1 MISCTR
7 LLSYFHFCFII
18 YFVFLTGS
26 YPTSKSLI
34 KPTYGDIECGVGVP
48 AFTPDGDKSVDIKSY
63 NEQVEAPKS
72 EELWRSDAPGEITP
86 SSKEENK
93 SMCRTFSKD
102 SMGKNQCTFDS
113 ATTDPR
119 LKSNSS
125 SNMSGSATPKGP
137 KRNFE
142 YDQDPGEGR

>member
-1 MISCTR
+1 M
-7 LLSYFHFCFII
+7 
-18 YFVFLTGS
+18 
-26 YPTSKSLI
+26 

-48 AFTPDGDKSVDIKSY
+48 AFTPDVDKLVDIKSY
-63 NEQVEAPKS
+63 NEEVEAPKS

-86 SSKEENK
+86 SKEENNAM
-93 SMCRTFSKD
+93 SRTFSKD
-102 SMGKNQCTFDS
+102 SMGKNLFTFDS

-137 KRNFE
+137 KRIFE